1 MQSKNASR
9 INAIAK
15 IGVDFSNATLKRQRM
30 AGQEVEINDLLENPY
45 QPRMEYKEE
54 SINELAES
62 IEKSGLIQP
71 IIVGVIE
78 SKYYIIAGHRRVKA
92 YQKLGFQKIQA
103 LLRDYTPDEFKSVSS
118 LQTLIENIQR
128 ENLSHLELA
137 LAFNRLID
145 NGAHRTYADIASGIG
160 KSERYVKQ
168 VMSLLKL
175 SEEVQQEILKGQK
188 IPLDVLEAIA
198 RIKPDSKQMEA
209 FERYARNEIDVKTL
223 KMEYLSNKAKPKDNP
238 ISFNE
243 KRKILSINLNQ
254 YKSKEEAIRVFT
266 DFINKKLSLF

>member
-1 MQSKNASR
+1 MQSKNVSR

-15 IGVDFSNATLKRQRM
+15 IGADFSNATLKRQRM
-30 AGQEVEINDLLENPY
+30 AGQEVEICNLLENPY
-45 QPRMEYKEE
+45 QPRMEYKED

-62 IEKSGLIQP
+62 IEKGGLIQP
-71 IIVGVIE
+71 IIVGVVE

-92 YQKLGFQKIQA
+92 YQKLGLQKIQA
-103 LLRDYTPDEFKSVSS
+103 LLRDYTIDEFKKISS
-118 LQTLIENIQR
+118 SQTLIENIQR

-145 NGAHRTYADIASGIG
+145 NGTYRTYADIASGIG

-175 SEEVQQEILKGQK
+175 SEKVQQEILKGQK
-188 IPLDVLEAIA
+188 IPLEALEAIA
-198 RIKPDSKQMEA
+198 KIKLDSKQIEA
-209 FERYARNEIDVKTL
+209 FERYVRNEIDVKTL
-223 KMEYLSNKAKPKDNP
+223 KMEYLSESSKPKVTA
-238 ISFNE
+238 IAYNE

-254 YKSKEEAIRVFT
+254 YKSKEEAIRAFT
-266 DFINKKLSLF
+266 DFVNKKLS